1 MKHNIKRI
9 LSYVKENKWLALITI
24 VCMLGEVILEMQ
36 IPTTMGNLID
46 EGISTG
52 NSAYVLRE
60 GGWMVLYAVLSMILG
75 AGGAY
80 FGARA
85 ANGLSYNLRTAIFGA
100 VEDFSFKNTDKFTT
114 PSLVT
119 RLTQDITYVQQAFMM
134 SIRMAMRSPAML
146 ILAAVKATRISGD
159 LSLVLLCAVPLLGL
173 SLGYIAIKTYPRFRV
188 MLHKYDDLNAAAQ
201 ENLIGIRVV
210 KSFVREPYE
219 SAKYEKE
226 AAEVRD
232 AQFKAE
238 KLLIWNGP
246 LMSLAMYGCIIAVV
260 LLGGQ
265 FIARGQ
271 MESGQLIGFISYI
284 SSILMAL
291 MMISMYFVNLV
302 MSSAS
307 MTRIVEVLD
316 EIPAIPE
323 NRESKLQLQDGS
335 VDFDHV
341 YFSYKGDGENPV
353 LSDIDLHIQS
363 GQVVGIIG
371 GSGSGKT
378 SLVQLIPRLYDVT
391 EGSVKVGGVDVREYD
406 LDALRSAVAMVLQK
420 NMLFSG
426 TIREN
431 LRWGDPNATD
441 EEMQEA
447 CRLAQADEFIQSFPE
462 GYDTYIEQGGA
473 NVSGGQKQRLCI
485 ARALLKKP
493 KILILDDSTSAVDT
507 RTDALIRAGFQS
519 YIPETTKIIIA
530 QRIASVQD
538 SDLILVLDNG
548 RIADAGTHAQ
558 LMVSSAIYR
567 ETYDQQTKG
576 GSDHE

>member
-378 SLVQLIPRLYDVT
+378 SLVQLIPRLYEVDQGAVR
-391 EGSVKVGGVDVREYD
+391 VGGHNVKEYSTD
-406 LDALRSAVAMVLQK
+406 TLRDSVGMVPQK
-420 NMLFSG
+420 NVLFSG
-426 TIREN
+426 TIKEN
-431 LRWGDPNATD
+431 LRWGNEHATD
-441 EEMQEA
+441 EEIEYA
-447 CRLAQADEFIQSFPE
+447 CRAACAHDFIKSFPK
-462 GYDTYIEQGGA
+462 GYDTDLGQGGV
-473 NVSGGQKQRLCI
+473 NVSGGQKQRICI

-507 RTDALIRAGFQS
+507 MTDESIRRSFKTMF
-519 YIPETTKIIIA
+519 PETTKFIIA
-530 QRIASVQD
+530 QRIQSVKNAD
-538 SDLILVLDNG
+538 KIIVLDEG
-548 RIADAGTHAQ
+548 RVADVGTHEELLARSPIYKEVYESQNRKEADA
-558 LMVSSAIYR
+558 
-567 ETYDQQTKG
+567 
-576 GSDHE
+576 

>member
-36 IPTTMGNLID
+36 IPTAMGNLID

-271 MESGQLIGFISYI
+271 TESGQLIGFISYI

-378 SLVQLIPRLYDVT
+378 SLVQLIPRLYEVDQGAVR
-391 EGSVKVGGVDVREYD
+391 VGGHNVKEYSTD
-406 LDALRSAVAMVLQK
+406 TLRDSVGMVLQK
-420 NMLFSG
+420 NVLFSG
-426 TIREN
+426 TIKEN
-431 LRWGDPNATD
+431 LRWGNEHATD
-441 EEMQEA
+441 EEIEYA
-447 CRLAQADEFIQSFPE
+447 CRAACAHDFIKSFPK
-462 GYDTYIEQGGA
+462 GYDTDLGQGGV
-473 NVSGGQKQRLCI
+473 NVSGGQKQRICI

-507 RTDALIRAGFQS
+507 MTDESIRRSFKTMF
-519 YIPETTKIIIA
+519 PETTKFIIA
-530 QRIASVQD
+530 QRIQSVKSAD
-538 SDLILVLDNG
+538 KIIVLDEGCVADVGTHEELLARSPIYKEVYESQN
-548 RIADAGTHAQ
+548 RKEADA
-558 LMVSSAIYR
+558 
-567 ETYDQQTKG
+567 
-576 GSDHE
+576 

>member
-36 IPTTMGNLID
+36 IPTAMGNLID

-265 FIARGQ
+265 VIARGQ

-378 SLVQLIPRLYDVT
+378 SLVQLIPRLYEVDQGAVR
-391 EGSVKVGGVDVREYD
+391 VGGHNVKEYSTD
-406 LDALRSAVAMVLQK
+406 TLRDSVGMVLQK
-420 NMLFSG
+420 NVLFSG
-426 TIREN
+426 TIKEN
-431 LRWGDPNATD
+431 LRWGNEHATD
-441 EEMQEA
+441 EEIEYA
-447 CRLAQADEFIQSFPE
+447 CRAACAHDFIKSFPK
-462 GYDTYIEQGGA
+462 GYDTDLGQGGV
-473 NVSGGQKQRLCI
+473 NVSGGQKQRICI

-507 RTDALIRAGFQS
+507 MTDESIRRSFKTMF
-519 YIPETTKIIIA
+519 PETTKFIIA
-530 QRIASVQD
+530 QRIQSVKSAD
-538 SDLILVLDNG
+538 KIIVLDEGCVADVGTHEELLARSPIYKEVYESQN
-548 RIADAGTHAQ
+548 RKEADA
-558 LMVSSAIYR
+558 
-567 ETYDQQTKG
+567 
-576 GSDHE
+576 

>member
-36 IPTTMGNLID
+36 IPTAMGNLID

-271 MESGQLIGFISYI
+271 TESGQLIGFISYI

-378 SLVQLIPRLYDVT
+378 SLVQLIPRLYEVDQGAVR
-391 EGSVKVGGVDVREYD
+391 VGGHNVKEYSTD
-406 LDALRSAVAMVLQK
+406 TLRDSVGMVLQK
-420 NMLFSG
+420 NVLFSG
-426 TIREN
+426 TIKEN
-431 LRWGDPNATD
+431 LRWGNEHATD
-441 EEMQEA
+441 EEIEYA
-447 CRLAQADEFIQSFPE
+447 CRAACAHDFIKSFPK
-462 GYDTYIEQGGA
+462 GYDTDLGQGGV
-473 NVSGGQKQRLCI
+473 NVSGGQKQRICI

-507 RTDALIRAGFQS
+507 MTDESIRRSFKTMF
-519 YIPETTKIIIA
+519 PETTKFIIA
-530 QRIASVQD
+530 QRIQSVKSAD
-538 SDLILVLDNG
+538 KIIVLDEG
-548 RIADAGTHAQ
+548 CVADVGTHEELLAR
-558 LMVSSAIYR
+558 SPIYKEVYESQNR
-567 ETYDQQTKG
+567 KEADV
-576 GSDHE
+576 